1 MFLNNYT
8 QSQQNNF
15 ASFCKTNV
23 LKPIDGLTENRIHHY
38 RRLIR
43 GVIDD
48 SLQSAYPITEN
59 LLTGEEWNFIVDE
72 FIAKHK
78 SQSPQIWQMPY
89 EFYQFID
96 ENEFEVKKK
105 YPHLIDLLLFEWKEI
120 ELYMMEDKNVELN
133 NLSLE
138 IHNHS
143 RVVINREYEILQ
155 LSFPVHLKPSNT
167 ISLEDK
173 GTYYVLM
180 FRANDK
186 VQFFDLSPF
195 FVWLIYEIENNI
207 NPIEQLIK
215 KSEEANKNI
224 NCKIIK
230 ENFLKFIYTMH
241 SKGFILGFNNEK
253 EIKW

>member
-1 MFLNNYT
+1 MYLSNYT
-8 QSQQNNF
+8 ETQQNNF
-15 ASFCKTNV
+15 ASFCKTNI
-23 LKPIDGLTENRIHHY
+23 LKPIEGLTDNRIHHY
-38 RRLIR
+38 RRLIYNI
-43 GVIDD
+43 IDD
-48 SLQSAYPITEN
+48 SLRSAYPLTED
-59 LLTGEEWNFIVDE
+59 LLKENEWKYLVDE
-72 FIAKHK
+72 FVANHK

-96 ENEFEVKKK
+96 KNDYEVKTI

-143 RVVINREYEILQ
+143 QIIINREYAILQ
-155 LSFPVHLKPSNT
+155 LSFPVHLKSSNT
-167 ISLEDK
+167 IPLEDK

-195 FVWLIYEIENNI
+195 FVWLIYEIENNDYL
-207 NPIEQLIK
+207 IEQLIK
-215 KSEEANKNI
+215 QSEEANKNI

-241 SKGFILGFNNEK
+241 SKGFILGLNNEK
-253 EIKW
+253 EIK

>member
-1 MFLNNYT
+1 MYLSNYT
-8 QSQQNNF
+8 ETQQNNF

-48 SLQSAYPITEN
+48 SLRSAYPITEN
-59 LLTGEEWNFIVDE
+59 LLTNEEWNFIVDE

-89 EFYQFID
+89 EFYQFVD
-96 ENEFEVKKK
+96 ANEFEEKTK

-120 ELYMMEDKNVELN
+120 ELYMMEDKNDDLI
-133 NLSLE
+133 NLSLN
-138 IHNHS
+138 IYNHS
-143 RVVINREYEILQ
+143 KIVLNMEFEILQ
-155 LSFPVHLKPSNT
+155 LSFPVHIKQSSDIT
-167 ISLEDK
+167 ESDK
-173 GTYYVLM
+173 GVYYVLI

-186 VQFFDLSPF
+186 VQFFDLSTF
-195 FVWLIYEIENNI
+195 FVWLIYEIENSNDSV
-207 NPIEQLIK
+207 EQLIK
-215 KSEEANKNI
+215 KSAEINKNI
-224 NCKIIK
+224 DCKIIK

-241 SKGFILGFNNEK
+241 SKGFILGF
-253 EIKW
+253 

>member
-1 MFLNNYT
+1 MFLNEYT
-8 QSQQNNF
+8 QTQQNNF

-48 SLQSAYPITEN
+48 SLRSAYPITEN
-59 LLTGEEWNFIVDE
+59 LLTNDEWEFIVDE

-89 EFYQFID
+89 EFY
-96 ENEFEVKKK
+96 EFVEKNKFDVKTK
-105 YPHLIDLLLFEWKEI
+105 YPHLTDLLLFEWKEI
-120 ELYMMEDKNVELN
+120 ELYMMEDKNDDLKNISVN
-133 NLSLE
+133 IYND
-138 IHNHS
+138 S
-143 RVVINREYEILQ
+143 RIILNREYEILQ
-155 LSFPVHLKPSNT
+155 LSYPVHIKQSAN
-167 ISLEDK
+167 IIASDK
-173 GTYYVLM
+173 DVFYVLI

-186 VQFFDLSPF
+186 VQFFDLSAF
-195 FVWLIYEIENNI
+195 FVWLIYEIENNDYSI
-207 NPIEQLIK
+207 AQLIK
-215 KSEEANKNI
+215 KKEEANKNI

-241 SKGFILGFNNEK
+241 SKGFILGFENEK
-253 EIKW
+253 ETK